1 MLLMDEIIRPFGY
14 YLTHENYIPFYNQF
28 IHLPKLI
35 NVDTF
40 QFYYVADAVTYLS
53 LYVVIGYLIKLSN
66 EKFWIDL
73 IHVYCIP
80 MAVNV
85 VFELATTNRHSLD
98 WSEAIAALIG
108 IAIFLYR
115 QRDFILLKIFAY
127 LSR

>member
-14 YLTHENYIPFYNQF
+14 YLTHENYFYFYNEL
-28 IHLPKLI
+28 IRLPKI
-35 NVDTF
+35 FNVDTY
-40 QFYYVADAVTYLS
+40 QFYYVSDAVTYLS
-53 LYVVIGYLIKLSN
+53 LYVVIGYLIKLTN

-85 VFELATTNRHSLD
+85 VFELATSTRHSLD

-108 IAIFLYR
+108 ITIFLYR
-115 QRDFILLKIFAY
+115 QRDYLILKMFAY